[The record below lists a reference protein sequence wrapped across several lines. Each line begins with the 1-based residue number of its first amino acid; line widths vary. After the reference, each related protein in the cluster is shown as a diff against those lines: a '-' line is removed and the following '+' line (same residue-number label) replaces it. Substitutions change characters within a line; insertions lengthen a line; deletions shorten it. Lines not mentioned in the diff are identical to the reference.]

1 MAGENKQAANTATS
15 VSDTAQ
21 IASTAEKFGVP
32 TENKT
37 AVDKAVKISI
47 TIPTNAYFM
56 SGLRD
61 FTMNVVRNMTGFS
74 QQWSFRMQSVVDELV
89 NNAIEYGSAP
99 GKDVKITFLSNTGK
113 DIEIFVEDT
122 GTGPKKKTA
131 QEMTSYVEEKKYM
144 DPTKITS
151 LRGRG
156 LSQIVANWTDVLEF
170 KDNSNGGLT
179 IHVTKFLD
187 RDDQI

>member
-1 MAGENKQAANTATS
+1 MEGDNLQANNTA
-15 VSDTAQ
+15 VDTTQTPSA
-21 IASTAEKFGVP
+21 IEKFGVP
-32 TENKT
+32 GPSTIAEDKT
-37 AVDKAVKISI
+37 VKISI

-99 GKDVKITFLSNTGK
+99 GQDVKITFLSNSGK

-131 QEMTSYVEEKKYM
+131 QEMTSYVEEKKNM

-170 KDNSNGGLT
+170 KNNAMGGLT
-179 IHVTKFLD
+179 IHVTKFLE
-187 RDDQI
+187 REDQN